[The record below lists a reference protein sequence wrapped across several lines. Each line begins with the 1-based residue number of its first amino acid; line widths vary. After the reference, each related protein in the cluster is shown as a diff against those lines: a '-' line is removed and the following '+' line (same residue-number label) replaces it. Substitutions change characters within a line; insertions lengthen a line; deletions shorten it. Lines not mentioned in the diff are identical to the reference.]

1 MIFQSKRLSQMQE
14 IIQVESR
21 RLPTRSESMTLELN
35 IIGDLVLQEM
45 KMISTR
51 SQMHEQ
57 LDIRPN
63 KKPIIASKMVRIRF
77 IFYSRTCYKQHPCG
91 GLLIKV
97 VFNQPYI

>member
-1 MIFQSKRLSQMQE
+1 MQE

-63 KKPIIASKMVRIRF
+63 KKAIIASKMVRF
-77 IFYSRTCYKQHPCG
+77 TCTCTIMYYTMEPLQP
-91 GLLIKV
+91 LDV
-97 VFNQPYI
+97 VFDQT